1 MSREKSASGFRSFLG
16 TGWSFPPEFSA
27 SAGEVLMTSDEADI
41 EASLRILLGTTAG
54 ERFLVPKYGLN
65 LQELLFEP
73 LNTTAQTL
81 LKDRITTVL
90 LVYEARIKVLAVDID
105 TSKLAEGI
113 LVILIDYEI
122 RATNSRFNL
131 VYPFYLNDGSEVR
144 GGL

>member
-1 MSREKSASGFRSFLG
+1 MSREKSASGFSSFLG

-27 SAGEVLMTSDEADI
+27 SAGEVLMTADEADI

-54 ERFLVPKYGLN
+54 ERCMAPKYGLN

-90 LVYEARIKVLAVDID
+90 LVYEARIRVLAVDID
-105 TSKLAEGI
+105 TSKLTEGI

-144 GGL
+144 GAL